1 MSKILHIIGNGKS
14 AGYFKDDAKGIR
26 ITCNLPPMTV
36 DNVFATCMV
45 DFKMMRAIQ
54 EGSVEVPGNWIL
66 GNRPKIHMQKNPSFY
81 MKHAR
86 QIRGFYLDVP
96 KYASNATDFNCG
108 HMATHYGVSTFK
120 SKECHMYGF
129 NSMFDFDMTSC
140 TDFYLESDRS
150 NSNNNRLANN
160 WRGIWPQMFKEF
172 SDTQFYIYHKHDNIK
187 MKLPKNVKIV
197 TP

>member
-14 AGYFKDDAKGIR
+14 AGYFKDDSKGVR
-26 ITCNLPPMTV
+26 ITCNLPPMTI

-54 EGSVEVPGNWIL
+54 EGSVDVPGHWIL

-96 KYASNATDFNCG
+96 KYASSATDFKNIPDDSRVWI
-108 HMATHYGVSTFK
+108 YQ
-120 SKECHMYGF
+120 
-129 NSMFDFDMTSC
+129 
-140 TDFYLESDRS
+140 S
-150 NSNNNRLANN
+150 N
-160 WRGIWPQMFKEF
+160 KDF
-172 SDTQFYIYHKHDNIK
+172 SDSDIK
-187 MKLPKNVKIV
+187 IIDIKQSSNGGSMQNTKLIFSIWYEE
-197 TP
+197 TA